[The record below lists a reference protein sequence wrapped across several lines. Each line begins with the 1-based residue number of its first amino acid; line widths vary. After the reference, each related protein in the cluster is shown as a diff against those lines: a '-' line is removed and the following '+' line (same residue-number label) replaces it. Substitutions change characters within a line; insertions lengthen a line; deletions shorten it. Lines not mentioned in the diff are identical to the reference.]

1 MNCYASDK
9 IEGMKKKPVINIK
22 RVYDPVSPQDGRRIL
37 VDRLWPRGIE
47 KEKAKIDEWLKDI
60 APSNELRKWF
70 FHDPSKWQEFRDRY
84 KKDLKNKQD
93 LIEKIVTEIKKGPV
107 TILYSAKDVEHN
119 NARVLKEV
127 IEEQ

>member
-1 MNCYASDK
+1 
-9 IEGMKKKPVINIK
+9 MKKKPAINIK
-22 RVYDPVSPQDGRRIL
+22 RVYDPVSPHDGRRIL

-47 KEKAKIDEWLKDI
+47 KEKARIDEWLKDI

-70 FHDPSKWQEFRDRY
+70 SHDPSKWREFRERY
-84 KKDLKNKQD
+84 KEDLKNKQG
-93 LIEKIVTEIKKGPV
+93 LIEKIMSEIKKGPV

-127 IEEQ
+127 IEGQ